1 MKFLPF
7 FHFVLERAALPPFW
21 FRFVSDNRWTI
32 DVSKQLR
39 KSLRKWINDHC
50 FDRRLG
56 LRVRTD
62 QPAMGRF
69 SPGSALLLILV
80 STVSVVYFHSKRCH
94 CYKFQRRSY
103 SKYGSKFIPQTGTF
117 SELATRGRQIC
128 LTKTTA
134 NEKGLRLGSKARVFC
149 GSQRRVA
156 LCRWKLKG
164 LAEAFSLCCF
174 DCKLE
179 TVCKVIE

>member
-1 MKFLPF
+1 MYRRSCGSRCGSELII
-7 FHFVLERAALPPFW
+7 AL
-21 FRFVSDNRWTI
+21 I
-32 DVSKQLR
+32 DALYLR
-39 KSLRKWINDHC
+39 L
-50 FDRRLG
+50 

-134 NEKGLRLGSKARVFC
+134 NEKSLRLGSKARVFC

-156 LCRWKLKG
+156 LCR
-164 LAEAFSLCCF
+164 
-174 DCKLE
+174 
-179 TVCKVIE
+179 